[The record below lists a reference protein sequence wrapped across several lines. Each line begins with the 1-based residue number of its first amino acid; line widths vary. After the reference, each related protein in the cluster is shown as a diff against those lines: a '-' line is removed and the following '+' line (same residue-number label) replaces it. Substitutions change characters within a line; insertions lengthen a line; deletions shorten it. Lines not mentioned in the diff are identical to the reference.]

1 MDELLQYNKTD
12 YSKGIYYTPTDFFKD
27 IIKKIE
33 IKINSHIKILDFCC
47 GTGNLFFALLENIK
61 NVFDNNVIIDVIK
74 NTTFVDNDEESIKIL
89 KSKLKYWIS
98 YYIKQPFTIN
108 EDNFI
113 ICDVLINIDSI
124 KNKFD
129 LIISNPPFINL
140 KCKKEYNSQ
149 VKKLNY
155 YTYTCNGIMD
165 TYLLSIE
172 RIIKLL
178 NVGAES
184 IIISPTQLFTN
195 STNKNLIKF
204 MLENISINNIFSF
217 KENNKIFNITQ
228 NISVFDITNDNI
240 NNYINYSLCLYKDN
254 IIYINKNNSISK
266 DVFKITDY
274 KIVYL
279 NESDIS
285 FITHL
290 NTLNKFKDYKHLFE
304 CKRGNIDITLDK
316 KYIIKEKTNYPLIR
330 GRNLKSLNINEYIH
344 KDTIIKKNINI
355 NKKKLVCQQITN
367 ISSKNRLYFKIVD
380 ENYVISNS
388 CNYIIIKDEENIK
401 YESLQLMLN
410 GEILNRYFSLLSG
423 NNHISIKEINEL
435 PILNY

>member
-178 NVGAES
+178 NVGAKS

-304 CKRGNIDITLDK
+304 CKRGNIDIKNKLNKTIKIKPSLK
-316 KYIIKEKTNYPLIR
+316 SKLLFIEKTSFLKILIIKIDCKT
-330 GRNLKSLNINEYIH
+330 K
-344 KDTIIKKNINI
+344 IKKKTSEI
-355 NKKKLVCQQITN
+355 
-367 ISSKNRLYFKIVD
+367 IS
-380 ENYVISNS
+380 
-388 CNYIIIKDEENIK
+388 
-401 YESLQLMLN
+401 
-410 GEILNRYFSLLSG
+410 
-423 NNHISIKEINEL
+423 
-435 PILNY
+435 

>member
-74 NTTFVDNDEESIKIL
+74 NTTFVDNDEECIKIL

-178 NVGAES
+178 NVGAKS

>member
-178 NVGAES
+178 NVGAKS

-195 STNKNLIKF
+195 STN
-204 MLENISINNIFSF
+204 
-217 KENNKIFNITQ
+217 
-228 NISVFDITNDNI
+228 
-240 NNYINYSLCLYKDN
+240 
-254 IIYINKNNSISK
+254 
-266 DVFKITDY
+266 
-274 KIVYL
+274 
-279 NESDIS
+279 
-285 FITHL
+285 
-290 NTLNKFKDYKHLFE
+290 
-304 CKRGNIDITLDK
+304 
-316 KYIIKEKTNYPLIR
+316 
-330 GRNLKSLNINEYIH
+330 RN
-344 KDTIIKKNINI
+344 
-355 NKKKLVCQQITN
+355 
-367 ISSKNRLYFKIVD
+367 
-380 ENYVISNS
+380 
-388 CNYIIIKDEENIK
+388 
-401 YESLQLMLN
+401 
-410 GEILNRYFSLLSG
+410 
-423 NNHISIKEINEL
+423 
-435 PILNY
+435 